1 MDEDLIAELEEKLIR
16 LREEH
21 QDMDHAIDRVMAQQ
35 PIDFVAVQRM
45 KKRKLQLKDMIN
57 KIESEMLPDIIAWAI
72 PI

>member
-35 PIDFVAVQRM
+35 PIDWL
-45 KKRKLQLKDMIN
+45 KLLKI
-57 KIESEMLPDIIAWAI
+57 
-72 PI
+72 